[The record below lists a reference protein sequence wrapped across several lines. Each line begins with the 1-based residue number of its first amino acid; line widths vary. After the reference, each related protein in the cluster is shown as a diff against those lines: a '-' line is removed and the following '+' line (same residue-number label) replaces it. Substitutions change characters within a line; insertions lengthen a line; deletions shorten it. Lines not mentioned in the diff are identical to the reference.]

1 MTNKSRKCGRFR
13 RVRRGGT
20 NAPPTRAVTRSMSTG
35 RTVKTSSIQ
44 KPKHV
49 QFTQNDELSHDHSR
63 IPAAKVKAALKN
75 WKDVRIKWQ
84 EANLEKINTYF
95 RENPLGKVNEILI
108 LSDPEWYH
116 DSFHDVIKVSASRAL
131 RFPIFDKSEF
141 DDFIKN
147 EYYRARRQSTYYYF
161 YHK

>member
-20 NAPPTRAVTRSMSTG
+20 NAPTRAVTRSMSTG
-35 RTVKTSSIQ
+35 RTVKTPSIQ

-49 QFTQNDELSHDHSR
+49 QFTQNDELPRDHTR

-75 WKDVRIKWQ
+75 WKDMRIKWQ
-84 EANLEKINTYF
+84 EANLERIRKYF
-95 RENPLGKVNEILI
+95 REKPNGELNEILI

-116 DSFHDVIKVSASRAL
+116 DSFHDEIKVSASRVF
-131 RFPIFDKSEF
+131 RFPILNKSEF

-147 EYYRARRQSTYYYF
+147 EYYRGRAKSIYYYF

>member
-35 RTVKTSSIQ
+35 RTVKNPSIQ

-49 QFTQNDELSHDHSR
+49 QFTQNDEFPRDHTD
-63 IPAAKVKAALKN
+63 IPGAKVKAALKN
-75 WKDVRIKWQ
+75 WKDMRIKWQ
-84 EANLEKINTYF
+84 EANLERIKKYF
-95 RENPLGKVNEILI
+95 EDTPRGEVNEILVF
-108 LSDPEWYH
+108 SNPNWYH
-116 DSFHDVIKVSASRAL
+116 DRFHDEIKVSASRAI
-131 RFPIFDKSEF
+131 RYPILNKSEF

-147 EYYRARRQSTYYYF
+147 EYYRARKQSTYYYF